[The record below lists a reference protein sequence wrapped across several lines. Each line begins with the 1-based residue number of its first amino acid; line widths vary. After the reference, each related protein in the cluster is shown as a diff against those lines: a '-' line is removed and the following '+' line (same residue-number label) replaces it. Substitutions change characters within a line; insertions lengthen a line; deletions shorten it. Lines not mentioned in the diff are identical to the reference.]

1 MTRSS
6 QSGTLDSA
14 CARPFLSGM
23 AATDIDTLRAQL
35 RDRYKIEREL
45 GRGGMGTVYLARE
58 LGLDRLVA
66 LKVLP
71 SLVAGDAGLRARFL
85 QETRTAASFSHPNIV
100 PVHAVEEHGD
110 LLAFAMGFVEGESL
124 AERVKRTGPLASR
137 EAVRLMLDVAYALSY
152 AHGRGVVHRD
162 IKPDNIMIERATG
175 RALVMDFGISRRI
188 DAVPAASGGLTRVG
202 EVVGTPEYMSPEQAS
217 GDAVDG
223 RSDLY
228 SLGLVAWFALSGQTA
243 VTGENTQK
251 VLVKQLTETLPPLSS
266 ARPDV
271 PAALAAAVDRCVA
284 KEPSARYADA
294 NALVE
299 ALEAAQQ
306 AAPEIP
312 VVIRLLAGE
321 LGTLLLLVAF
331 AVAMLFVMLSAANEV
346 GFQRLD
352 NLVPVVLLVAVV
364 ITRALQTKVEVARV
378 VRLGFPVADLRRT
391 LTAVVDEAQ
400 EMRTTRAADSAVRD
414 ARARTIRRAVIQ
426 IAVGSALMG
435 TMYVLR
441 ERNGMG
447 GWRVGPLAATLGF
460 TGLSLLGVS
469 LVLLLRS
476 PFRMPPGERVFRKL
490 WLGTPGRWFFTWA
503 ARGVSTGSGIGALPP
518 REMASAR
525 TPALPKSGASNV
537 VAPAIPAPR
546 ASAAPSDASREA
558 LTALESRVQSLELWR
573 DTQH

>member
-1 MTRSS
+1 MP
-6 QSGTLDSA
+6 GA
-14 CARPFLSGM
+14 FLSFVSI
-23 AATDIDTLRAQL
+23 ADLETLRARL
-35 RDRYKIEREL
+35 GDRYRVEREL
-45 GRGGMGTVYLARE
+45 GRGGMGAVYLARE

-71 SLVAGDAGLRARFL
+71 PAVAGDAGLRARFL

-124 AERVKRTGPLASR
+124 ADRVKRTGPLSAR

-188 DAVPAASGGLTRVG
+188 DAAPTAGAGLTRVG

-228 SLGLVAWFALSGQTA
+228 SLGLVAWFALTGRTA

-251 VLVKQLTETLPPLSS
+251 VLVKQLTETLPPL
-266 ARPDV
+266 ATVRPDL
-271 PAALAAAVDRCVA
+271 PAALTTAVDRCVA
-284 KEPSARYADA
+284 KEPTARFADA

-299 ALEAAQQ
+299 ALEKAQQ

-312 VVIRLLAGE
+312 VVIRLLANE
-321 LGTLLLLVAF
+321 LSTLLQIVAF
-331 AVAMLFVMLSAANEV
+331 ASVVLVILLMAANEV

-352 NLVPVVLLVAVV
+352 NLVPITLIVAVL
-364 ITRALQTKVEVARV
+364 ITRTLQTKAEIARV
-378 VRLGFPVADLRRT
+378 MTLGFPPADLRRA
-391 LTAVVDEAQ
+391 LSAVVGEAQ
-400 EMRTTRAADSAVRD
+400 DVRATRAADPTVLS
-414 ARARTIRRAVIQ
+414 ARARTVRRALLQ
-426 IAVGSALMG
+426 IGAGATMIGLAYVTREPNGQGGFRIGYVG
-435 TMYVLR
+435 
-441 ERNGMG
+441 
-447 GWRVGPLAATLGF
+447 ATSMF
-460 TGLSLLGVS
+460 TGFSLLGVS

-476 PFRMPPGERVFRKL
+476 PLRMPPGERVFRLL
-490 WLGTPGRWFFTWA
+490 WLGMPGRLLFRLA
-503 ARGVSTGSGIGALPP
+503 ARGVSTGSGIGALPS
-518 REMASAR
+518 RELASAP
-525 TPALPKSGASNV
+525 TAALSKAALSAN
-537 VAPAIPAPR
+537 VAP
-546 ASAAPSDASREA
+546 SAAPSADRVG
-558 LTALESRVQSLELWR
+558 ALEARVQALEEWR
-573 DTQH
+573 RQRE